1 MAKIQMAKIHTHYDN
16 LKVARMAPP
25 EVIRAAY
32 KALSQKY
39 HPDKNPGDEKAA
51 RIMAILNTAYST
63 LSDTQRRKEHD
74 EWISAEDWEIEWLES
89 TKLEEQKERGSFA
102 SWDGNE
108 VVPYRPSRDPK
119 WWAILLACVGIG
131 WFSGFLMFTQPEFL
145 SVFGLPAEKSSPPLM
160 VPVIAE
166 PIPPKILESRVVAV
180 SQFRL
185 PEANPQCSGEPRSV
199 SAPNGEA
206 WPVQSGY
213 IEGYKVGNLGGYT
226 QLTIDNS
233 HNASDNFV
241 KLFDIEENQNV
252 RYLLV
257 KAHQKFT
264 MEQLKS
270 GNYEIRH
277 QVLASENCDS
287 VPALTS
293 PALTSPSLT
302 SPGAAPSTSSVQ
314 PGFDTN

>member
-1 MAKIQMAKIHTHYDN
+1 MAKIHTHYDN

-63 LSDTQRRKEHD
+63 LSDAQRRKEHD
-74 EWISAEDWEIEWLES
+74 EWISAEEWEIAWLES
-89 TKLEEQKERGSFA
+89 TKGEDARGERESI
-102 SWDGNE
+102 SRWEDKNE
-108 VVPYRPSRDPK
+108 IVPYRPSRDPK
-119 WWAILLACVGIG
+119 WWAVVLGCTGMG
-131 WFSGFLMFTQPEFL
+131 WFSAFLMYTQPGFLSAM
-145 SVFGLPAEKSSPPLM
+145 LPASPKAAEIA
-160 VPVIAE
+160 VIAAKPSTE
-166 PIPPKILESRVVAV
+166 IMTPKVPENRVIAI

-185 PEANPQCSGEPRSV
+185 PDTIAACSNDAKLALS
-199 SAPNGEA
+199 PNGGN
-206 WPVQSGY
+206 WPMQSGY

-233 HNASDNFV
+233 HNPVDAFV

-252 RYLLV
+252 RFLLV

-264 MEQLKS
+264 LEQLKA
-270 GNYEIRH
+270 GNYELRH
-277 QVLASENCDS
+277 QPLPPFCDAQAAASTPHS
-287 VPALTS
+287 SAVAPAAAI
-293 PALTSPSLT
+293 PAE
-302 SPGAAPSTSSVQ
+302 
-314 PGFDTN
+314 